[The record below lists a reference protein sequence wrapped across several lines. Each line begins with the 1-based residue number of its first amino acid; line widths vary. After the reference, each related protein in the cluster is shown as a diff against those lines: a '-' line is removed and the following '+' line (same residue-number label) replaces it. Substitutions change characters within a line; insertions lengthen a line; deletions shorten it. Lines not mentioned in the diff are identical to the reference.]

1 MSGFARAVRALDRD
15 QRLAALA
22 ALALIATMLL
32 PWYGLEHLDRARG
45 RIYAHDVSAL
55 GVPSFLDAA
64 IVVVAAGVL
73 ALLLARGQ
81 GRAFR
86 LPGGDGTVIACAGAW
101 AGVLVFISVFDR
113 PGGGGYPVGIEWGAF
128 LAFIAAGGLAAVGLR
143 IRSRALPGPPLRRAR
158 SDGPLPGHDPDGTIV
173 LDAPGARLS
182 PSPVSAGRRA
192 TEPRAPAADPAP
204 STAELGAGVQA
215 AGERVRAKT
224 RPRYPPAPGE
234 QQRAQRP
241 R

>member
-1 MSGFARAVRALDRD
+1 MSGFARAARALDRD

-55 GVPSFLDAA
+55 GEPSFLDAA
-64 IVVVAAGVL
+64 IVVVAASVL

-101 AGVLVFISVFDR
+101 AGVLVFIGVFDR
-113 PGGGGYPVGIEWGAF
+113 PGGGGYPVGVEWGVF
-128 LAFIAAGGLAAVGLR
+128 LAFIAAGGLAAAGLR
-143 IRSRALPGPPLRRAR
+143 MRSRELPGPPLRRAR
-158 SDGPLPGHDPDGTIV
+158 AHGPPPGHDPEGTIV
-173 LDAPGARLS
+173 LDAPGARRSFPAVPATRRS
-182 PSPVSAGRRA
+182 P
-192 TEPRAPAADPAP
+192 EPRAPAADPAP
-204 STAELGAGVQA
+204 STAELGTGAPAPDKGV
-215 AGERVRAKT
+215 GAKT
-224 RPRYPPAPGE
+224 RPRYPPAPAE
-234 QQRAQRP
+234 QRRVQRP